1 MNISFYVVHT
11 QRTRV
16 HTRWI
21 LQHVVFGQRSTS
33 FSYFSIGELNDG
45 VLNTCMS
52 ILFNDLQTQQRKDWA
67 SSARAHNNVK
77 HERGHKRTIWQIF
90 TVDSQQ
96 KWLLYTKI
104 EFFFLLDSQ
113 PLMRYLFCSSFRIL
127 PPSGGHYASFVPILH
142 HSFLPQLLILLSF
155 FE

>member
-1 MNISFYVVHT
+1 MNISFYVVHYIENQST
-11 QRTRV
+11 HEMDSLARG
-16 HTRWI
+16 
-21 LQHVVFGQRSTS
+21 FGQQRSTS
-33 FSYFSIGELNDG
+33 FSSFSIELNDG

-52 ILFNDLQTQQRKDWA
+52 ILFNDLQTQQRKDWP
-67 SSARAHNNVK
+67 SARAHNNVK
-77 HERGHKRTIWQIF
+77 HERRHKRTIWQIF

-104 EFFFLLDSQ
+104 EFFFLLHSQ